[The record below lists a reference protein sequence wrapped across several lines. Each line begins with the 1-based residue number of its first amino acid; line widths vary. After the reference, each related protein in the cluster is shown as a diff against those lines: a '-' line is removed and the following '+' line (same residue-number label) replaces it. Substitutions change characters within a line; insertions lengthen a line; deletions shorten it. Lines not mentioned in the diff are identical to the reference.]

1 MSCAYRACVRPVL
14 THGVC
19 GDHLLV
25 TLEAGRRAATY
36 YSRQRMAA
44 HLNARYGAVRSAAA

>member
-1 MSCAYRACVRPVL
+1 MSCAYRACVRTAL

-25 TLEAGRRAATY
+25 TLDAGHRAATY
-36 YSRQRMAA
+36 YSQQRMVAL
-44 HLNARYGAVRSAAA
+44 LNARYGAA